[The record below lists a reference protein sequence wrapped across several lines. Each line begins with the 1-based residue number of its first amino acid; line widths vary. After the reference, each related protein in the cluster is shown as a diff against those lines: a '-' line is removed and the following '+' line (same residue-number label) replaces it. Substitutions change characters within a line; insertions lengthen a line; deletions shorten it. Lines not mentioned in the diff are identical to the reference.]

1 MGAKGISEV
10 KILRC
15 NPLGKEEPMKNS
27 ERQHSVMRFVYLE
40 NSLGSCTGMD
50 CSKDSNFH
58 MLCT

>member
-1 MGAKGISEV
+1 
-10 KILRC
+10 
-15 NPLGKEEPMKNS
+15 MKNS
-27 ERQHSVMRFVYLE
+27 ERQHCVMRFVYLE